1 MSEHDEQQ
9 KAAKMVL
16 GLVVLV
22 IFLAGLTVWGVTA
35 LAPDFLA
42 AASAGF
48 ETGIGLKTAAIAAM
62 VLSVLISI
70 IFAIFSGDGFIGE
83 LQFMIPGF
91 FFFFLF
97 FWLMLAWVF

>member
-1 MSEHDEQQ
+1 MSEREEKQ
-9 KAAKMVL
+9 KAMKMVL
-16 GLVVLV
+16 GLVVLA
-22 IFLAGLTVWGVTA
+22 IFLGGLTVWGVTA

-62 VLSVLISI
+62 VVSVLISI
-70 IFAIFSGDGFIGE
+70 IFAIFSGVAVSLE
-83 LQFMIPGF
+83 KKFMIPGF
-91 FFFFLF
+91 FFFFMF

>member
-1 MSEHDEQQ
+1 MTEREEKQ
-9 KAAKMVL
+9 KARKMVL

-22 IFLAGLTVWGVTA
+22 IFLGGVTVWGGMA

-42 AASAGF
+42 SATAGF
-48 ETGIGLKTAAIAAM
+48 ETGIGLKTAAIAAA
-62 VLSVLISI
+62 VVSVLISI

-91 FFFFLF
+91 FFFFMF